1 MTLQLR
7 LILGIGVIFYIAII
21 MRLIGKKILLLK
33 YALLWFAV
41 GIIMAVLVLF
51 PELLSFLVSILGIQ
65 LPVNG
70 LFLFGIIA
78 SFVIIMSLT
87 AIVSHQSERIKSLA
101 QSNAIL
107 EKRIRN
113 LEVYYTTKEGLQ
125 EKMQDDEMFM

>member
-7 LILGIGVIFYIAII
+7 LILGIGVICYIVII

-33 YALLWFAV
+33 YALLWLAV
-41 GIIMAVLVLF
+41 GVIMAVLVLF
-51 PELLSFLVSILGIQ
+51 PEILSFIVSILGIQ

-87 AIVSHQSERIKSLA
+87 AIVSHQTEKIKSLA